1 MAYVIHFFTS
11 EETNEVGCGLKSS
24 KLSTSQ
30 LSDFELVRVLKT
42 FVGNEDLPDSTYVLP
57 IIEQWKKP
65 FLATMQ
71 KWAVLFPK
79 LNEVISLVSKLEE
92 GRYLGISFN
101 EPIEYVN
108 KKEILFKMQE
118 LERGKPA
125 KQRLTNF

>member
-79 LNEVISLVSKLEE
+79 LNEVISLVSKLYPEPE
-92 GRYLGISFN
+92 QHPFINMFFRYNDSTEYPYLIAEFHVKSF
-101 EPIEYVN
+101 P
-108 KKEILFKMQE
+108 L
-118 LERGKPA
+118 
-125 KQRLTNF
+125 

>member
-1 MAYVIHFFTS
+1 MR
-11 EETNEVGCGLKSS
+11 LKSS

-79 LNEVISLVSKLEE
+79 LNDLRSNQNMRVDMYQFVPRLDFTRNWTDGDLYDRYELSPEEQEFISLVVRDMDSK
-92 GRYLGISFN
+92 
-101 EPIEYVN
+101 
-108 KKEILFKMQE
+108 
-118 LERGKPA
+118 
-125 KQRLTNF
+125 